1 MHAPFA
7 PTAFTAPQA
16 EAHNKDFN
24 PGFMPGFFI
33 SSDTLWVGWVD
44 FAPDCETFR
53 GTNPRDSKTLSNGFA
68 PNCLGMDFLST
79 AIKCRKI
86 YPAPTHNCV

>member
-1 MHAPFA
+1 M
-7 PTAFTAPQA
+7 
-16 EAHNKDFN
+16 
-24 PGFMPGFFI
+24 
-33 SSDTLWVGWVD
+33 D

-86 YPAPTHNCV
+86 YPALPITVFEKNYLSMQIKRYFR